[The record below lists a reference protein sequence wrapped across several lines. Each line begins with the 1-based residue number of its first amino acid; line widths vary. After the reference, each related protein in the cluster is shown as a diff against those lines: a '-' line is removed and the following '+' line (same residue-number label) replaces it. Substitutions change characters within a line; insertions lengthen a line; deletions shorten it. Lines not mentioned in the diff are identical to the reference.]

1 MSDVAN
7 HKALKRKLS
16 QVPKQ
21 LLLHAV
27 SFSAPGKVF
36 TTHVAGTVV
45 GGLNRSVYCTRYCIV
60 VCILRLTTYTSALIM
75 HLNIHAARAV
85 LPPPALSIT

>member
-1 MSDVAN
+1 MGRYRMSDVAN

-45 GGLNRSVYCTRYCIV
+45 GGTKQVSVLY
-60 VCILRLTTYTSALIM
+60 
-75 HLNIHAARAV
+75 
-85 LPPPALSIT
+85 